1 MRINLRNHKNVLVLS
16 VDRFCDDFFCTAVAV
31 HLRRINQAYA
41 KLDSQTQRSDFF
53 GTRVPAFAH
62 APTALAKRW
71 NTRAIGQDDCSHI
84 IESSLETRNA
94 GKNLLI
100 RTFAFLRP
108 LQLRKTGTE
117 GSAEI

>member
-1 MRINLRNHKNVLVLS
+1 